1 MSRHEPTTARPTRRS
16 GAEVEAAAHGA
27 ALELL
32 IEGGPAAV
40 TMESVAERIGTS
52 KPVLYRRWPDS
63 AALMRSALLT
73 SAQSLIAAPDTGTLR
88 GDIRAVLTQWAAS
101 FDTPTARLYPVII
114 GVMAHDAEFAHDFRS
129 GVIAWRRDAMH
140 EIYRRAAARGEVE
153 PGLAVDIVSELGQAV
168 LWHRLLITGDPVDD
182 AFIDRVLDEVVMPLS
197 TR

>member
-63 AALMRSALLT
+63 AALVRSALLT

-88 GDIRAVLTQWAAS
+88 GDVRAVLTLS
-101 FDTPTARLYPVII
+101 
-114 GVMAHDAEFAHDFRS
+114 
-129 GVIAWRRDAMH
+129 
-140 EIYRRAAARGEVE
+140 
-153 PGLAVDIVSELGQAV
+153 
-168 LWHRLLITGDPVDD
+168 LIH
-182 AFIDRVLDEVVMPLS
+182 I
-197 TR
+197 

>member
-63 AALMRSALLT
+63 AALVRSALLT
-73 SAQSLIAAPDTGTLR
+73 SA
-88 GDIRAVLTQWAAS
+88 
-101 FDTPTARLYPVII
+101 
-114 GVMAHDAEFAHDFRS
+114 
-129 GVIAWRRDAMH
+129 
-140 EIYRRAAARGEVE
+140 
-153 PGLAVDIVSELGQAV
+153 
-168 LWHRLLITGDPVDD
+168 
-182 AFIDRVLDEVVMPLS
+182 
-197 TR
+197 